1 MHSKYDYHEGCKPM
15 DCDNLPEMYL
25 NNTWRANMSI
35 TGASGLPDTSI
46 AGNVV
51 RASTTVKVSLRLPP
65 SAKPAETEAKL
76 IKLLTDN
83 PPNNAKITCKGGHH
97 GQGWCMKAMDPWLST
112 AVKKAGAD
120 FFDGKD
126 TGSYGMGGS
135 IPFLAELDKMYPTTT
150 ILALGLIGPKA
161 NAHAVNECINLTFA
175 KKLTKALSHLIAEV
189 AAKE

>member
-1 MHSKYDYHEGCKPM
+1 M

-35 TGASGLPDTSI
+35 TGAAGLPDTSI

-51 RASTTVKVSLRLPP
+51 RASTSVKVSLRLPP
-65 SAKPAETEAKL
+65 SAKPQETEAKL
-76 IKLLTDN
+76 IEKLTSN
-83 PPNNAKITCKGGHH
+83 PPYNAKITCTGGHA
-97 GQGWCMKAMDPWLST
+97 GQGWCMKGMDEWLN
-112 AVKKAGAD
+112 AVIKKAGSD

-135 IPFLAELDKMYPTTT
+135 IPFLAELDKMYPSTT

-161 NAHAVNECINLTFA
+161 NAHAPNESINLTYA
-175 KKLTKALSHLIAEV
+175 KKLTKALSHLIGAV
-189 AAKE
+189 GAKP